1 MGSVPKA
8 TESVG
13 SAVDSAVE
21 STNSMNS
28 ALATAM
34 DASREPLLA
43 DAGGEPGG
51 EEPGESD
58 TSLLCTC
65 GAAPVTLDDT
75 PSGGPPAPEGAR
87 ETDIGPWLA
96 GGTARARG
104 TRQAGRSSF
113 PSAWRAKR
121 PSSRG
126 CTGSSLFHGQP
137 PKPVRW

>member
-8 TESVG
+8 ADNVG

-34 DASREPLLA
+34 DASREPLRE

-65 GAAPVTLDDT
+65 GRAPVTLDDT
-75 PSGGPPAPEGAR
+75 ARGRPPAHPATGRPALGR
-87 ETDIGPWLA
+87 HPGGLA
-96 GGTARARG
+96 GGTHR
-104 TRQAGRSSF
+104 TRQAGRSSR
-113 PSAWRAKR
+113 PSACRAKR
-121 PSSRG
+121 PSSRA
-126 CTGSSLFHGQP
+126 CTGSSLFQGHP
-137 PKPVRW
+137 PNWVRW